1 MLQTLALWVGFHV
14 FVFGVL
20 AIDLGIFNRK
30 AHVPSFREALGWT
43 IVWVTLAMLFA
54 AGIWQL
60 SGPHRA
66 IQFVTGYIIEES
78 LSVDNIF
85 VFVLIF
91 TFFAVPRQLQHR
103 VLFWGI
109 LGAIVSR
116 GTMIGLGV
124 ALFSRFA
131 WIGYVFGLFLVYTG
145 FKMLVEKEREL
156 HPEKN
161 PFVRL
166 VSKIVPVTRGYEEA
180 HFFVHREGKTFATPL
195 LPGAAR
201 RGVHRHR
208 VRDRLDPRDLLG
220 HDGRLHRLYL
230 EHLRDPR
237 DCARSTSCLRAPW
250 TSSAISSRPLRDPP
264 LRRRQ
269 DVPRALDPSRAPH
282 LAGRHRGDPGA
293 RYRRV
298 DSSRTAARSAAR
310 TAPPPESDR
319 AESGRGA
326 CVRRPCIPPDSVPYK
341 APTTRGCA
349 SALEPALM

>member
-1 MLQTLALWVGFHV
+1 MLNTLALWVGFHV
-14 FVFGVL
+14 FVFAVL
-20 AIDLGIFNRK
+20 AIDLGVFNRK

-60 SGPHRA
+60 SGPQRA

-91 TFFAVPRQLQHR
+91 TYFAVPRELQHR

-116 GTMIGLGV
+116 GSMIALGV

-131 WIGYVFGLFLVYTG
+131 WIGYIFGAFLLYTG

-166 VSKIVPVTRGYEEA
+166 VSKFLPVTRGYEGS
-180 HFFVHREGKTFATPL
+180 HFFVRREGKTLATPL
-195 LPGAAR
+195 LLVLLVVESTDIVFAVDSIPAIFSVTTDAFIVYTSNIFAILGLRSLYFVLAGAMDKFR
-201 RGVHRHR
+201 
-208 VRDRLDPRDLLG
+208 
-220 HDGRLHRLYL
+220 YL
-230 EHLRDPR
+230 KPSL
-237 DCARSTSCLRAPW
+237 
-250 TSSAISSRPLRDPP
+250 SAIL
-264 LRRRQ
+264 LF
-269 DVPRALDPSRAPH
+269 V
-282 LAGRHRGDPGA
+282 GA
-293 RYRRV
+293 KMC
-298 DSSRTAARSAAR
+298 AAHW
-310 TAPPPESDR
+310 
-319 AESGRGA
+319 
-326 CVRRPCIPPDSVPYK
+326 VH
-341 APTTRGCA
+341 
-349 SALEPALM
+349 LEPHVSLAVIVAILGLGIGASVIASQRDKRRDKASS